1 MAGTGERNLGQ
12 RHRAFARRIAA
23 RARPQAVAARPL
35 VPGWIQRARDQASA
49 LTGGGIQPTVRP
61 DMTLRLARPVVTRPV
76 ENAPPLTLARPVAP
90 SDAFEAVSEVPQLA
104 IRPEPEPT
112 AAPFRVADVRR
123 GLQAARDERAPTPQ
137 DVPTSSTPAAPAA
150 NARTLPAETASLADR
165 AAPKT
170 PPADRMPLPSQ
181 QPPARRAISRLVEEP
196 EPEARTGGTPVEADA
211 TTVPEPIETAPATP
225 AAAPTP
231 STTQDHRTEEG
242 QRSAST
248 DAETARQSSPLP
260 TASDANE
267 PGPLRP
273 LPVGAAD
280 QPPPQEEALQAAV
293 PSPAPE
299 AAAPPPLVE
308 TSDAAEARTWR
319 EPDSATLVGA
329 QHAEPSRPSE
339 VQEARPV
346 QPRPEGKADQ
356 APAAAASPA
365 APSATPAEPAPV
377 RRLPLSTPESPATPS
392 TERPVPDADATTA
405 VERASGEAGP
415 AEPTAT
421 APDATPELTM
431 VARRVEREDH
441 SPPPT
446 PAATQTTTART
457 AEPAEVAPQPDAVS
471 DLESSPRAAHPP
483 RQSVPLEEALFGAA
497 GTSPA
502 AAPAPPAGEPA
513 PPLRRAATDTPKT
526 APPAS
531 RVAAAPVRRTPST
544 QPAPVAQP
552 SPALVRQEPEPEAAS
567 TAAPTAGATET
578 RPAAAA
584 QPDVQ
589 ELAEQ
594 VWALIRDR
602 IRVERER
609 LGRP

>member
-1 MAGTGERNLGQ
+1 MADEQDRNLGQ

-123 GLQAARDERAPTPQ
+123 GLLAAREARPPTPQ
-137 DVPTSSTPAAPAA
+137 DAPASSTPAAPAA
-150 NARTLPAETASLADR
+150 KARTLPAETASLADR
-165 AAPKT
+165 AAPAT
-170 PPADRMPLPSQ
+170 PSDRMPLPSQ
-181 QPPARRAISRLVEEP
+181 PPPARRAISRLVEEP

-319 EPDSATLVGA
+319 EPDSATPVGA

-356 APAAAASPA
+356 APAAAAPLV
-365 APSATPAEPAPV
+365 APPATPAEPAPV
-377 RRLPLSTPESPATPS
+377 RRLPLSTPESPATPAA
-392 TERPVPDADATTA
+392 ERPMPDADATTA
-405 VERASGEAGP
+405 VERASGGAQP
-415 AEPTAT
+415 AEPAAT

-446 PAATQTTTART
+446 PAAGQATTAQT
-457 AEPAEVAPQPDAVS
+457 AEPASVPPEPEASPEVEGP
-471 DLESSPRAAHPP
+471 PRAAHPP
-483 RQSVPLEEALFGAA
+483 RQAVPLEEALFGAA
-497 GTSPA
+497 GTSPVA
-502 AAPAPPAGEPA
+502 TPAPPAYEPA

-531 RVAAAPVRRTPST
+531 RVAAAPVRRAPS
-544 QPAPVAQP
+544 APLTSAAPP
-552 SPALVRQEPEPEAAS
+552 SPTVVRQEPEPEAAS